1 MVAKELNKLD
11 LCANMYILFKS
22 PKFACLCDGDDAG
35 GDGDDAVGD
44 GDDAGGAGDKQWWW
58 ARGGDGGS
66 EIRRC
71 LLARSNLG
79 AHISAAAAVL
89 H

>member
-1 MVAKELNKLD
+1 MKSVNPGKYLVAKELNKLD

-44 GDDAGGAGDKQWWW
+44 GDDAGGAGDKQW
-58 ARGGDGGS
+58 
-66 EIRRC
+66 
-71 LLARSNLG
+71 
-79 AHISAAAAVL
+79 
-89 H
+89 